1 MPSYLV
7 TGSSRG
13 IGLGLVAELLKD
25 KKNVV
30 IATAR
35 NTAGSSGLQDLKAK
49 HGDAR
54 FHLLDMDVIKL
65 DSVHAAAEAAGKL
78 LPSGLD
84 HLISNAGVSYDASAS
99 WEDVNIE
106 DFMAEMQFNL
116 TSPIY
121 LLREFLPLIRK
132 GEAKKILIMTS
143 SLGSVELAGYMTGL
157 ANTYSVAKASLNML
171 IRKWSTTLKNDGITT
186 FLLHPGWVGVTE
198 LGSKITNW
206 METYAPQVP
215 SLTVAESAAGCINV
229 LNGVK
234 PEDNGLYFSHDG
246 TKLPW

>member
-25 KKNVV
+25 EKNIV

-35 NTAGSSGLQDLKAK
+35 STAASPGLQQ
-49 HGDAR
+49 
-54 FHLLDMDVIKL
+54 
-65 DSVHAAAEAAGKL
+65 AGKTCT
-78 LPSGLD
+78 
-84 HLISNAGVSYDASAS
+84 
-99 WEDVNIE
+99 NIDE
-106 DFMAEMQFNL
+106 FMTEMQFNL

-132 GEAKKILIMTS
+132 SEAKKVLIMTS
-143 SLGSVELAGYMTGL
+143 SLGSTELAGHMKGL

-171 IRKWSTTLKNDGITT
+171 IRKWSTTLKDDGITT

-206 METYAPQVP
+206 METYAPQVT
-215 SLTVAESAAGCINV
+215 SLTVEDSAAGCIKV
-229 LNGVK
+229 LNGVG
-234 PEDNGLYFSHDG
+234 PEDNGLCFSYDG
-246 TKLPW
+246 TKIPW